1 MEYINHVLTSLPLL
15 LKLVVAFCIFIALV
29 VPIEL
34 LIEKKLTNRSSLY
47 ILMYCS
53 SSSVVAV
60 SIHNP
65 VVELIGFMAMIVLA
79 KKYSKKIIGDNIKI
93 IFKLPKTSK

>member
-1 MEYINHVLTSLPLL
+1 
-15 LKLVVAFCIFIALV
+15 
-29 VPIEL
+29 
-34 LIEKKLTNRSSLY
+34 
-47 ILMYCS
+47 MYCS